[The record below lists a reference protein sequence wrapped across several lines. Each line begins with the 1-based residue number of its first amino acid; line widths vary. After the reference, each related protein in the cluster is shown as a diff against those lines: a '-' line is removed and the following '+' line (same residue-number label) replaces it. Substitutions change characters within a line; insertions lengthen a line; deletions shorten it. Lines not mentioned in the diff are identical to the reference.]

1 MFAKD
6 KTVRRFEKHTFR
18 GEEIPA
24 PYQYKI
30 NEIDEFYKGEP
41 KTFTDGGHGVTEE
54 SIKYFK
60 KLRGK
65 LGEIVQINIDSN
77 REYDMEINCSAG
89 LVLLSGVTC
98 GYGGTGPNG
107 TLKLLEMIG
116 LDSEDYR
123 QKVFANNHVMIDLR
137 DKREYY

>member
-1 MFAKD
+1 MC
-6 KTVRRFEKHTFR
+6 TNVSEVRTFR

-24 PYQYKI
+24 PHQYKI

-60 KLRGK
+60 TLRGK
-65 LGEIVQINIDSN
+65 LGEIIQINLDSD
-77 REYDMEINCSAG
+77 REYVMEINCSVG
-89 LVLLSGVTC
+89 IVLLSGCNC
-98 GYGGTGPNG
+98 GYGGTGPHG
-107 TLKLLEMIG
+107 TLKILEMIG

-123 QKVFANNHVMIDLR
+123 QKIFSHDHVKIDLR
-137 DKREYY
+137 DKSVYY